1 MEKGQRFTVVSLVAV
16 VLLWLLSLPMI
27 QFTWTVVGNWM
38 QFHLQQ
44 RQLFSI
50 GRWLDATAV
59 ALALAGP
66 IVLLLS
72 ALGVLAA
79 IRSEWPRW
87 PVLAVPLGFIVA
99 FYAMVCIPNVP
110 LWHLELIGNLNHLGS
125 LEHRLEGW
133 DRIHGRFPLTRAELD
148 SALGGVATEPGPY
161 CQRGER
167 LNYQLEVVS
176 NQTAPY
182 RTSPQQPGI
191 VYYAV
196 DSAGRQFWLTV
207 SGVNAPF
214 SDRVTMARTD
224 AFTASKQP
232 WEGLLVFSDTDVR
245 YLKKWTSVDSH
256 LQRDGSKA
264 TRQVLPC
271 ILP

>member
-1 MEKGQRFTVVSLVAV
+1 MRQVMEKGQRFTVASLVAV
-16 VLLWLLSLPMI
+16 VFLWLLSLPLI
-27 QFTWTVVGNWM
+27 QFTWTVVETWV
-38 QFHLQQ
+38 QFHLDKGEP
-44 RQLFSI
+44 FSI
-50 GRWLDATAV
+50 GRWLDATTL

-72 ALGVLAA
+72 AIGVLAA

-87 PVLAVPLGFIVA
+87 PVFAVPLGFIVA
-99 FYAMVCIPNVP
+99 LYAMVCIPNVP
-110 LWHLELIGNLNHLGS
+110 LWHSELFGNLNHLGS

-133 DRIHGRFPLTRAELD
+133 DRIHGRFPLTREEVD
-148 SALGGVATEPGPY
+148 SVLGGVATEPGPY
-161 CQRGER
+161 CQRGKR
-167 LNYQLEVVS
+167 LDYQIEVVL

-207 SGVNAPF
+207 SGLNAPF

-232 WEGLLVFSDTDVR
+232 WEGLLVFSDADVR
-245 YLKKWTSVDSH
+245 YQK
-256 LQRDGSKA
+256 DG
-264 TRQVLPC
+264 L
-271 ILP
+271 L